1 MATRPS
7 GKTLANPKPHPLS
20 LETKRLAALPIP
32 TQISGS
38 LAKLPRGRSKLGGL
52 GFRKSWA
59 IRDIVADPDTM
70 MLTYSSDGVVKGVF
84 PLQNMSV
91 APYECGEKFA
101 FSVTASDMAGNE
113 NTLILAAADEV
124 DGQRGMNSLKKFP
137 ETEHIKAAHAAR
149 ADYGIALKRWQ
160 DTVAENFSTSR
171 EGDDDQSEQASAIL
185 DSALRGA
192 AHGKIGSGAN
202 VDMVTTQPKRQ
213 TKLSNAIASRVG
225 APPPPPPSRG
235 NVGKAASQPQEE
247 VTLDCIKTVTSEMVV
262 VTEDVDI
269 EAKMRLAESREAEKE
284 KILEAERRE
293 EELEVKRREAIEAG
307 QLKIKK
313 KGLFKEKVNQVIM
326 ANRNKKETEDNL
338 VGSIKQERV
347 KMLFDQGENA
357 TGHAADIAATL
368 AAKKKKNRDTK
379 DSKKRA
385 GSPTNPVPAVLA
397 PEEPFKDKNHGGIHA
412 KSSSTPPP
420 PPQTEIPPPPPL
432 PADWPQ
438 QQPQGVAPLPP
449 PPPLLGQME

>member
-1 MATRPS
+1 MANRPS
-7 GKTLANPKPHPLS
+7 RKTLANPKPHPLS

-59 IRDIVADPDTM
+59 IREIVADPDTM

-91 APYECGEKFA
+91 SPYECGEKFA
-101 FSVTASDMAGNE
+101 FSITASDLAGNE
-113 NTLILAAADEV
+113 NMLILAAADEV
-124 DGQRGMNSLKKFP
+124 DGQRWMKSLKMFP

-149 ADYGIALKRWQ
+149 AAYDIALKLWH
-160 DTVAENFSTSR
+160 DNVAEHFATSR
-171 EGDDDQSEQASAIL
+171 EGDDDQPEQASAIL
-185 DSALRGA
+185 DSALRDA
-192 AHGKIGSGAN
+192 AHGKVGLGAN
-202 VDMVTTQPKRQ
+202 IDVVTTRQKRQ

-225 APPPPPPSRG
+225 APPPPPPGRG

-247 VTLDCIKTVTSEMVV
+247 VALDSIKTVTSEMVV

-269 EAKMRLAESREAEKE
+269 EAKMRTAESREAERE
-284 KILEAERRE
+284 RILEAERRE
-293 EELEVKRREAIEAG
+293 EELEVKRRAAIEAG
-307 QLKIKK
+307 QIKIKK
-313 KGLFKEKVNQVIM
+313 KGLFKEKVKQVII
-326 ANRNKKETEDNL
+326 ANRFKEETEANL

-368 AAKKKKNRDTK
+368 AAKKKKNRDIKDTK
-379 DSKKRA
+379 KDA

-397 PEEPFKDKNHGGIHA
+397 PEESFQDKSHGGIHA
-412 KSSSTPPP
+412 QSSSTPPP

-438 QQPQGVAPLPP
+438 QQPQGTVPLPP
-449 PPPLLGQME
+449 PPPLLG